1 VLSITK
7 ISYILFVFTHCDKYL
22 LSHVGVIPFIK
33 DVIHLQA
40 TKYRNMNMNH
50 TNELITALTDVPPV
64 ARRLK
69 RQWPEDLLM

>member
-1 VLSITK
+1 MFLTK
-7 ISYILFVFTHCDKYL
+7 PYMTY
-22 LSHVGVIPFIK
+22 
-33 DVIHLQA
+33 VIHLQA
-40 TKYRNMNMNH
+40 TKYRNRNKNH

>member
-1 VLSITK
+1 MTNAPWYVSNQTLHGDLK
-7 ISYILFVFTHCDKYL
+7 
-22 LSHVGVIPFIK
+22 IPFIK

-40 TKYRNMNMNH
+40 TKYRNRNKNH